1 MKYYDLDPIEKEFHN
16 KVLVDI
22 LSLGLQQGHSKTF
35 DTRIPYENL
44 ERFDVGGEGYRI
56 REKAVKY
63 VVTHVNHLGD
73 RVLLPKLAE
82 MTGAFKELDLTS
94 ATFEEQYVGL
104 LDKLISELFALAA
117 EYNDEERQRDIIGS
131 LWEISDA
138 RYFIGRESARYV
150 FRWKSAQ
157 IKLLLEEAYED
168 GRLDR
173 DLVDKVLAGVFD
185 SETNDDWVRTIREVV
200 SIFTTPMN

>member
-22 LSLGLQQGHSKTF
+22 LSLGLQQGYSKTF
-35 DTRIPYENL
+35 DTRIPYKDL

-63 VVTHVNHLGD
+63 VVTHVNRLGD
-73 RVLLPKLAE
+73 QVLLPKLAE

-117 EYNDEERQRDIIGS
+117 EYNDEERQRDIIGT

-138 RYFIGRESARYV
+138 RYFIARESARYV

-157 IKLLLEEAYED
+157 IKLLLEEAYEA

-173 DLVDKVLAGVFD
+173 NLVDKVLAGVFD